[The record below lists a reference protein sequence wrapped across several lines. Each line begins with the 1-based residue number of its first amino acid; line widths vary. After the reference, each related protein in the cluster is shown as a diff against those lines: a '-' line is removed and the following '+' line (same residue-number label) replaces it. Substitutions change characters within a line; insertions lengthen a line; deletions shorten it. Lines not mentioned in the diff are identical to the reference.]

1 MNKRNSK
8 SSRETLRRMQY
19 PKLSLL
25 QPGGAVSTV
34 WFAQK
39 KKNNSKLRQKMRLSR
54 QSRSPRRVV
63 LLRLLEIK
71 LSGLKLTVHTTSML
85 IPKPKSFAQC
95 SIKICK
101 WQKRRG
107 KRQNLR
113 ISSLRDQE
121 SSEQKN
127 KSRRWKS
134 TKSMISKESSISRN
148 KNSRTPPPS
157 LMRFSFRCFIIS
169 SLLSQCLMLSAGT
182 KEGRSLIRAGPLDKP
197 IKRRLS
203 PKDLRES
210 LLIRN
215 WLCKYLLSRGSISLI
230 LQQWL
235 HAKWVSL
242 RMLSIALWTN
252 LMN

>member
-8 SSRETLRRMQY
+8 SSRKTLRIMQY

-25 QPGGAVSTV
+25 QPGVAILTV
-34 WFAQK
+34 WSAQK
-39 KKNNSKLRQKMRLSR
+39 KKNKTKLRQKMRLSR
-54 QSRSPRRVV
+54 QSRNPRRVV

-71 LSGLKLTVHTTSML
+71 LSDRKLTVHTTNML
-85 IPKPKSFAQC
+85 IPKPKSFAKC

-101 WQKRRG
+101 WRKRRE

-113 ISSLRDQE
+113 LSSLRDQE

-148 KNSRTPPPS
+148 KNSRAPPPS

-169 SLLSQCLMLSAGT
+169 SLLSQCLILSVGT
-182 KEGRSLIRAGPLDKP
+182 KEER
-197 IKRRLS
+197 
-203 PKDLRES
+203 
-210 LLIRN
+210 
-215 WLCKYLLSRGSISLI
+215 
-230 LQQWL
+230 
-235 HAKWVSL
+235 
-242 RMLSIALWTN
+242 
-252 LMN
+252 